1 MIEILNEGNFDE
13 KVLQSSGNVLVEFFA
28 TWCPHCQ
35 RMMPIISDVAER
47 VQGQAVVYQVDVDK
61 SPDLA
66 QTYAPNGFPS
76 FAFCSGSTQPM
87 PSIALCLSCIL
98 FSRERTA
105 SRLNG
110 DKFP

>member
-35 RMMPIISDVAER
+35 RMIPIINEVADR

-76 FAFCSGSTQPM
+76 FALFVNGQLAETLVGEQTEERLL
-87 PSIALCLSCIL
+87 ALV
-98 FSRERTA
+98 A
-105 SRLNG
+105 
-110 DKFP
+110 

>member
-35 RMMPIISDVAER
+35 RMMPIINE
-47 VQGQAVVYQVDVDK
+47 VVYQVDVDK

-76 FAFCSGSTQPM
+76 FALFVNGQLAETLVGEQTEERLL
-87 PSIALCLSCIL
+87 ALV
-98 FSRERTA
+98 A
-105 SRLNG
+105 
-110 DKFP
+110 

>member
-35 RMMPIISDVAER
+35 RMMPIINEVADR

-76 FAFCSGSTQPM
+76 FAL
-87 PSIALCLSCIL
+87 PSASASAMMRVLPAPAL
-98 FSRERTA
+98 RVAA
-105 SRLNG
+105 SA
-110 DKFP
+110 

>member
-1 MIEILNEGNFDE
+1 MDYNNIINSS
-13 KVLQSSGNVLVEFFA
+13 KVVMVEFFA

-35 RMMPIISDVAER
+35 RMMPIINEVADR

-76 FAFCSGSTQPM
+76 FALFVNGQLAETLVGEQTEERLL
-87 PSIALCLSCIL
+87 ALV
-98 FSRERTA
+98 A
-105 SRLNG
+105 
-110 DKFP
+110 